1 MAWKVS
7 CVMDERLKFLSDCL
21 SGEFSMAEACRRH
34 GVSRETGYKWLARYR
49 ELGVEGLQDRSRA
62 PVTHPNAVGTEMED
76 AVLTFKRK
84 HMLWG
89 PRKIRDALVLKEPQ
103 VVWPAASTIGEILD
117 RHGLVARR
125 RRRRHAT
132 PSCAPLAHCAASND
146 VWCVDFKGWF
156 RTGDGARCD
165 PLTITDGATRYLLR
179 CVGMGGGT
187 DCAKVKPLFEA
198 AFREYGLPRAIRSD
212 NGPPFASTGLA
223 GLSRLSVWWIR
234 MGIRHERI
242 RPGKPQ
248 ENGRHERM
256 HRTLKEATANPPAA
270 TLRAQQRAF
279 DEFRAEYN
287 LERPHEALG
296 GRPPAEFY
304 TISTIPFNSRPIN
317 TFDYYMDLDVR
328 KVKRSGEINWGGAPV
343 YLTEALA
350 GEHVG
355 LQPAGD
361 GLWIVRF
368 VDFPLGVLDLRR
380 HKVTPLPPPA
390 APDGEHSP

>member
-1 MAWKVS
+1 MVWKVS
-7 CVMDERLKFLSDCL
+7 CVMDEKLKFITDCL
-21 SGEFSMAEACRRH
+21 SGESSMAEACRRH
-34 GVSRETGYKWLARYR
+34 GVSRKTGYKWLARYR
-49 ELGVEGLQDRSRA
+49 ESGVDGLKDVSRA
-62 PVTHPNAVGTEMED
+62 PHAHPNAVGTERED
-76 AVLTFKRK
+76 AVLALKRK

-89 PRKIRDALVLKEPQ
+89 PQKVRDALILKEPQ
-103 VVWPAASTIGEILD
+103 VAWPAASTIGDILD
-117 RHGLVARR
+117 RNGLVVKRR
-125 RRRRHAT
+125 RRGRAT
-132 PSCAPLAHCAASND
+132 PSSAPLAHCAEPND

-165 PLTITDGATRYLLR
+165 PLTITDGATRYLVR

-187 DCAKVKPLFEA
+187 DFAKVKPLFEA

-234 MGIRHERI
+234 LGIRPERI

-256 HRTLKEATANPPAA
+256 HRTLKEATASPPAA

-296 GRPPAEFY
+296 GRPPAWSYYASETMF
-304 TISTIPFNSRPIN
+304 PSRLIN
-317 TFDYYMDLDVR
+317 TEHYYTDLDVR
-328 KVKRSGEINWGGAPV
+328 KVKRSGEINWRGAPV
-343 YLTEALA
+343 YLTEALV

-355 LQPAGD
+355 LEPAAD
-361 GLWIVRF
+361 GLWTVRF
-368 VDFPLGVLDLRR
+368 ADLPLGVLDERR
-380 HKVTPLPPPA
+380 HRVRPLPPPA
-390 APDGEHSP
+390 APDAEQKP

>member
-1 MAWKVS
+1 
-7 CVMDERLKFLSDCL
+7 MDEKLKFITDCL
-21 SGEFSMAEACRRH
+21 SGELSMAEACRRH
-34 GVSRETGYKWLARYR
+34 GVSRKTGYKWLSRYR
-49 ELGVEGLQDRSRA
+49 ESGVDGLKDVSRA
-62 PVTHPNAVGTEMED
+62 PHAHPNAVGTAMED
-76 AVLTFKRK
+76 AVLALKRK

-89 PRKIRDALVLKEPQ
+89 PRKVRDALILREPQ
-103 VVWPAASTIGEILD
+103 VAWPAASTIGGILD
-117 RHGLVARR
+117 RNGLVVGRR
-125 RRRRHAT
+125 RRGRAT
-132 PSCAPLAHCAASND
+132 PSSAPLAHCASSND

-165 PLTITDGATRYLLR
+165 PLTITDGATRYLVR

-187 DCAKVKPLFEA
+187 DFAKVKPLFEA

-234 MGIRHERI
+234 LGIRPERI

-256 HRTLKEATANPPAA
+256 HRTLKEATASPPAA

-287 LERPHEALG
+287 HERPHEALG
-296 GRPPAEFY
+296 GRPPAELYSVSATHF
-304 TISTIPFNSRPIN
+304 PSRFIN
-317 TFDYYMDLDVR
+317 ILDYYKDIDVR

-343 YLTEALA
+343 YLTEALV
-350 GEHVG
+350 GEFVG
-355 LQPAGD
+355 LQPAAD
-361 GLWIVRF
+361 GLWTVRF
-368 VDFPLGVLDLRR
+368 ADLPLGVLDERR
-380 HKVTPLPPPA
+380 HRVRPLPPPA
-390 APDGEHSP
+390 AHRGEHRP